1 MRYVEN
7 DDESDDVDNIDDDND
22 DIDDIDDDIDGD
34 DNDVGAFIFSPRHFV
49 LSRWRG
55 NRPVKYGV
63 NGEIVIAGESQL
75 PRFGCCGGERSHSG
89 TKPGRFETFNH

>member
-7 DDESDDVDNIDDDND
+7 DDESDDVD
-22 DIDDIDDDIDGD
+22 DIDGD
-34 DNDVGAFIFSPRHFV
+34 DNNDDDNDDDDDVGAFIFSPRHFV